1 MTRHIA
7 GRIPRAP
14 LIMGAAD
21 GVTIVAGLIAGLVL
35 THQAPSAVWT
45 AALSGGLAE
54 LVGMTSGQRQSDP
67 AGGWLGAL
75 ACGLAAAAACIV
87 PAVPYLVARG
97 VDAGVSAVV
106 LVAATCGVISWLR
119 PEKGVRAV
127 METFGLTAV
136 AGALCALL
144 AVI

>member
-1 MTRHIA
+1 MT

-35 THQAPSAVWT
+35 THQSPGAVWT

-54 LVGMTSGQRQSDP
+54 LVGMTSGQRQSDS
-67 AGGWLGAL
+67 ASGWVGAL
-75 ACGLAAAAACIV
+75 ACGIAAGAACVV
-87 PAVPYLVARG
+87 PAVPYLLVHGAVAG
-97 VDAGVSAVV
+97 IAATV
-106 LVAATCGVISWLR
+106 LVALTCAVIARLR

-127 METFGLTAV
+127 VETFGLTAV